1 MSSPNQGWHA
11 NCGSV
16 GRVPTPAAL
25 EPADPTRSALT
36 GSRLS
41 VVERYDPGSDSWTT
55 VSSMPTAKTELGA
68 ATLNGEVYAAVPR
81 EELIDQADPRALG
94 DVAGVEQLVDPVVDL
109 LLSRAAIGEMLDE
122 VLVRDVVATAALLAI
137 AGGSRASGSHTLSTH
152 RRSSLSSRSAVTSSS
167 IGWACVFCCICHVCL
182 DSRIVYCVTYNM
194 ALRVGGVSVSEVSLC
209 SRIFLTFFALRLRP
223 RWGREETPAFTPGRM
238 SCGLLRFR
246 VDVREPPREARA
258 ESGPRSQSSTGEDD
272 EDEEE
277 GEHR

>member
-1 MSSPNQGWHA
+1 
-11 NCGSV
+11 
-16 GRVPTPAAL
+16 
-25 EPADPTRSALT
+25 
-36 GSRLS
+36 
-41 VVERYDPGSDSWTT
+41 
-55 VSSMPTAKTELGA
+55 MPTAKTELGA
-68 ATLNGEVYAAVPR
+68 ATLNGEVYAAVPREELIDQAVPREELIDQAVPREELIDQAVPREELIDQAVPR

>member
-1 MSSPNQGWHA
+1 
-11 NCGSV
+11 
-16 GRVPTPAAL
+16 
-25 EPADPTRSALT
+25 
-36 GSRLS
+36 
-41 VVERYDPGSDSWTT
+41 
-55 VSSMPTAKTELGA
+55 MPTAKTELGA
-68 ATLNGEVYAAVPR
+68 ATLNGEVYAAVPREELIDQAVPREELIDQAVPR